1 MSYKTRKLRRRSQA
15 FPGDDEQPVEA
26 AEESQPSHTDNIEGS
41 QVNGSEEGLTDEQR
55 KELEVWDTFREENHE
70 GDNVVSVLLGSRSQF
85 VAVLEQ
91 LPLSL
96 HRQLKLIRELDVQ
109 NEGALIQSWPLSS
122 AHYLVK
128 AFHTQLLSAVARY
141 VEFRKHFMRQR
152 MAAIDGQLQELVSP
166 TNPPAESNGIP
177 LVLGCRSTADPSG
190 SRHVG
195 ALFQPEPGETTQ
207 GILQHIAQV
216 SEESLRTTEEKVSIA
231 QTAYETVD
239 RHIRLLDQAIK
250 EQEAAISLG
259 MRPGTHLAPILL
271 PDIIAVP
278 RWARPSRVEHSPL
291 ALTPEPELPLPPI
304 VPDEEVA
311 VMPPFVKKGK
321 KHVSHEPESKE
332 EPAAALPTETPKT
345 RRGVKLKI
353 PPLPGPGGGPSI
365 PPNLNEERYCY
376 CNEVSYGTLTPPT
389 HKMIACDNEN
399 CKLEW
404 FHLVCTELSDL
415 PSKKSKWYCRDCAPK
430 MLHKGKPRS

>member
-70 GDNVVSVLLGSRSQF
+70 
-85 VAVLEQ
+85 VLEQ

-109 NEGALIQSWPLSS
+109 NE
-122 AHYLVK
+122 

-376 CNEVSYGTLTPPT
+376 CNEVSYGT
-389 HKMIACDNEN
+389 MIACDNEN